1 MRQGAFGQGSRGN
14 PMRELKKQLRR
25 ELIERRKAMDKAVKS
40 AADEDIFAQL
50 KPFVDKAGAVYTY
63 ASTDIEVDTRR
74 LIAYC
79 LEKNIPVALPV
90 SGDIELS
97 FYYITDASE
106 LKKGRFGIDE
116 PLRDKPAVADKDTL
130 CVVPALCA
138 DGEGL
143 RLGYGRGYYDRF
155 LGGFP
160 GCSVILCYNTFR
172 REVPAEPHDIKA
184 NFTIFDRHLT
194 EVG

>member
-1 MRQGAFGQGSRGN
+1 
-14 PMRELKKQLRR
+14 MRELKKQLRR
-25 ELIERRKAMDKAVKS
+25 ELIERRRAMNAVERS
-40 AADEDIFAQL
+40 AADEDIFEQL
-50 KPFVDKAGAVYTY
+50 KPFVDKAEAVFTY
-63 ASTDIEVDTRR
+63 ASTEIEADTRR

-79 LEKNIPVALPV
+79 LERKIPVALPV
-90 SGDIELS
+90 SGDTELS
-97 FYYITDASE
+97 FYYITDVSE

-116 PLRDKPAVADKDTL
+116 PPRDRPAIADGKTL

-155 LGGFP
+155 LSGFP
-160 GCSVILCYNTFR
+160 GRSVILCYGTFKR
-172 REVPAEPHDIKA
+172 DVPAEPHDMRA
-184 NFTIFDRHLT
+184 DLTIFDRCLT